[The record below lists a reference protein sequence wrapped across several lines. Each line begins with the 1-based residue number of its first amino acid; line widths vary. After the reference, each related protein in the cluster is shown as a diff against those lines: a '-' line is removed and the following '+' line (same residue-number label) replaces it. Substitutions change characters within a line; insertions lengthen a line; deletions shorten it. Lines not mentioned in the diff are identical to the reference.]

1 MTKKTTTERKDRKQR
16 ATPSARRFHAMYICK
31 FMLYIHQ
38 AQRLM
43 EGYSSNS
50 RRSSS
55 APSGQPSSGGATPT
69 QDERSTLPVS
79 LRIAVV
85 RAKVH
90 MYFEK
95 ELTLSD

>member
-1 MTKKTTTERKDRKQR
+1 MAVSESDETPTFLKDRPNSTKE
-16 ATPSARRFHAMYICK
+16 PPGPLIFIPV
-31 FMLYIHQ
+31 HQ

-55 APSGQPSSGGATPT
+55 APSGQPLGGATPT
-69 QDERSTLPVS
+69 LDERSTLPVS

-85 RAKVH
+85 RAKV
-90 MYFEK
+90 FGER
-95 ELTLSD
+95 DF